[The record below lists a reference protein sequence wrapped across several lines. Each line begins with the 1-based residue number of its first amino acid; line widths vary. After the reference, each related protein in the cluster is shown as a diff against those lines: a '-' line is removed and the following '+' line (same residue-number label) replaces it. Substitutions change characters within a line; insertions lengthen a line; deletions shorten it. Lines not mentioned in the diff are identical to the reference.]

1 MFKMSVGM
9 KITSSADNTNN
20 KNLTTM
26 TVKDIRGRLD
36 KIPAT
41 GFDVMC
47 GCSVQE
53 GKFVFRKKQMKNF
66 ENNAK
71 VIVNVTGE
79 LKKTVSTRLV
89 SQEHLRCIKQS

>member
-1 MFKMSVGM
+1 MNEHVQKKTQEHCQLQAQEQDENQTKFKMNVGM
-9 KITSSADNTNN
+9 KITSSADNTSN
-20 KNLTTM
+20 KNLSTM

-53 GKFVFRKKQMKNF
+53 GKLVSRKK
-66 ENNAK
+66 
-71 VIVNVTGE
+71 
-79 LKKTVSTRLV
+79 
-89 SQEHLRCIKQS
+89 